1 MSRIHLNII
10 LNYKSLII
18 YCQLFTYDSIYSLIN
33 QLQILLRIQ
42 NFYSTRH
49 RLMVLPP
56 QKNGDHVIVKIKP
69 FIIIIT
75 NTIISLIDVSTILQ
89 SHITITLL
97 LL

>member
-56 QKNGDHVIVKIKP
+56 KKNGDHVIVKIKP

>member
-42 NFYSTRH
+42 NFYSARN
-49 RLMVLPP
+49 RLMVLPK
-56 QKNGDHVIVKIKP
+56 KNGDHVIVKIKP

-75 NTIISLIDVSTILQ
+75 ITIISLIDVSTILQ